1 MIVESLL
8 YERLF
13 NQAVRCH
20 ICQHRCRIEEG
31 KWGHCRTRINKGGKL
46 YSTIYGEVS
55 TWRRAPIEIKPVYH
69 YLPGSY
75 ALSLGSLGCNFLCP
89 GCQNWDISFARVE
102 ELPKQ
107 TDYISPDEIIR
118 LAVKNDC
125 SGISWTYNE
134 PTLWFEYTLQG
145 AKLAKEKG
153 LYTNYVTNGFITPE
167 ALDKIGPY
175 LDVFR
180 VDIKGF
186 DKETYSRIAHITNW
200 HSILEV
206 IQRAGR
212 KWHMHVEL
220 VTNVIPLINDNLAH
234 LKALAQWIKNELSSD
249 TPWHITRF
257 YPNWRMSDI
266 PPTPLKTLEKICE
279 ISLAEGLKYVYIG
292 NVPDHPR
299 NNTYCPICGKTL
311 IERKNWDRVKSLIKE
326 GTCPECMAK
335 IAGKF
340 TS

>member
-20 ICQHRCRIEEG
+20 ICQHRCRIEES

-102 ELPKQ
+102 ELSKQ
-107 TDYISPDEIIR
+107 TEYISPDESIR

-145 AKLAKEKG
+145 AKLAKENG

-186 DKETYSRIAHITNW
+186 DKETYSKIAHITNW
-200 HSILEV
+200 HRILEV
-206 IQRAGR
+206 IKRADR

-220 VTNVIPLINDNLAH
+220 VTNVIPLINDDLTR
-234 LKALAQWIKNELSSD
+234 LKALAKWIKNELSSD

-257 YPNWRMSDI
+257 YPNWRMCNI
-266 PPTPLKTLEKICE
+266 PPTPLKTLETICE
-279 ISLAEGLKYVYIG
+279 IAFTEGLKYVYIG

-311 IERKNWDRVKSLIKE
+311 IERKNLDRVKCLITE
-326 GTCPECMAK
+326 GTCPDCKEK

>member
-31 KWGHCRTRINKGGKL
+31 KWGNCRTRINKGGKL

-102 ELPKQ
+102 EFSKQ
-107 TDYISPDEIIR
+107 TEYISPDESIR
-118 LAVKNDC
+118 LAVKNEC

-134 PTLWFEYTLQG
+134 PTLWFEYTLHG
-145 AKLAKEKG
+145 AILAKGKG

-186 DKETYSRIAHITNW
+186 DKKTYSRIAHITNW
-200 HSILEV
+200 RRILEV

-220 VTNVIPLINDNLAH
+220 VTNIIPLINDDPAH

-266 PPTPLKTLEKICE
+266 PPTPLKTLETICE
-279 ISLAEGLKYVYIG
+279 IALAEGLKYVYIG
-292 NVPDHPR
+292 NVPDHQR
-299 NNTYCPICGKTL
+299 NNTYCPKCGKTL
-311 IERKNWDRVKSLIKE
+311 IERKNWDRVKCLIKG
-326 GTCPECMAK
+326 GTCPECMEK